1 MKNHYIISQNIIANK
16 GLRFA
21 NYIVD
26 YLFILALTTF
36 LTMGYILFSES
47 SDYDSN
53 TILSGIGNMNRLEEY
68 LFGLLI
74 TIPYYILMETITA
87 RTLGKYL
94 TGTIVVDN
102 EGNKPSIETLI
113 KRSFCRAIPFNA
125 LSFLGEKSRGWHDSI
140 TETYVVN
147 KRELESEKQNYID
160 LEEIGNK
167 DADFEN
173 SYNFK
178 DFV

>member
-1 MKNHYIISQNIIANK
+1 MQNHYIISQNIIANK

-26 YLFILALTTF
+26 YIVILLISALLMAIAWLVSDILGFDIEPFF
-36 LTMGYILFSES
+36 LAIE
-47 SDYDSN
+47 
-53 TILSGIGNMNRLEEY
+53 NMNKIEEY

-74 TIPYYILMETITA
+74 TIPYYIFMETISA
-87 RTLGKYL
+87 RTIGKYI

-102 EGNKPSIETLI
+102 EGNIPATEIFI

-140 TETYVVN
+140 TETYVV
-147 KRELESEKQNYID
+147 KKKELQLEKQNYID
-160 LEEIGNK
+160 FNEIGK
-167 DADFEN
+167 KEFEFEN
-173 SYNFK
+173 
-178 DFV
+178 DFNV